1 MNIKV
6 TIMIMDRRPHV
17 ESNSAVKYP
26 EDLFEIDDAE
36 TLEMLADPVRVE
48 LIERL
53 IDPASVTEVAEAMG
67 VVRTRLYHHVRLL
80 EEAGLIRVVET
91 RQRRAILEKI
101 YQSTAKR
108 FQPSRRFLAEASPRQ
123 AVAAIVDSAFTVTR
137 ADITRSFAEGRAGFD
152 DDESQRTMMLNRS
165 VVKLSGERLHELV
178 TELGALLDRYD
189 DDDPD
194 PTAVPVAFLAVVY
207 PSSRR
212 AP

>member
-1 MNIKV
+1 LNISFDVV
-6 TIMIMDRRPHV
+6 TVNPRRRVQP
-17 ESNSAVKYP
+17 NSSVSEP
-26 EDLFEIDDAE
+26 EELFEIDDAE

-53 IDPASVTEVAEAMG
+53 IDPASVTEVAKAMG
-67 VVRTRLYHHVRLL
+67 VARTRLYHHVRLL
-80 EEAGLIRVVET
+80 EEAGLIRVMAT
-91 RQRRAILEKI
+91 RQRRAIQEKV

-108 FQPSRRFLAEASPRQ
+108 FQPSPRFLAEASPLQ

-152 DDESQRTMMLNRS
+152 VDESQRRMMLNRS
-165 VVKLSGERLHELV
+165 VVKLSAERLHELV
-178 TELGALLDRYD
+178 TELGTLLDRYD

-194 PTAVPVAFLAVVY
+194 PAAVPVAFLAVVY

-212 AP
+212 VP